1 LDGPRCEM
9 SAWVSGFVN
18 ISPLVHP
25 HPVLEK
31 PFLFQVPQD
40 SGNGPAVDRV
50 RGEQGGAATRSGRGT
65 LRPDNFHEEVL
76 EIAEDGWRR

>member
-1 LDGPRCEM
+1 
-9 SAWVSGFVN
+9 
-18 ISPLVHP
+18 
-25 HPVLEK
+25 
-31 PFLFQVPQD
+31 VPQD

-76 EIAEDGWRR
+76 EIAEDGRRR